1 MTIAVYH
8 GCKATNQLINQSNM
22 FLGRF
27 EVVRLNE
34 ENVSLKRELEKYR
47 GSRVVTPDRR
57 VTRKSK
63 NKEKEKST
71 RNLSTFICLFF
82 QNFK

>member
-1 MTIAVYH
+1 
-8 GCKATNQLINQSNM
+8 M
-22 FLGRF
+22 FLRRF

-47 GSRVVTPDRR
+47 GSSGVTPDRR

-71 RNLSTFICLFF
+71 RNLLYIYLSFF
-82 QNFK
+82 SKNLDSLETC